1 MERAGVRNVRHMEK
15 SGMSAAEG
23 LNLLLLEEGQL
34 ENRKSAG
41 SLSEQILFSGD
52 TSQEIETSVL
62 LP

>member
-1 MERAGVRNVRHMEK
+1 MRHMEK

-52 TSQEIETSVL
+52 ISQEIETSVL
-62 LP
+62 QP